1 MVEHVEISILVV
13 PHSHPLADSNVSGW
27 VFTDVMSLTAEK
39 LDWPAWAVDAMSV
52 LIGAP
57 DLDATSFADLHAD
70 LTTTPEVDSGAD
82 LAVRFGQLID
92 AAAATA
98 AEMATLS
105 ARQASQI
112 EQARELS
119 EAVER
124 LTRPAD
130 AQTWSPTVAA
140 RHVIVSELAAALRLP
155 ERTAESLLGESRM
168 LMTELPRT
176 LAALSAGEISYR
188 HAQRLIDHASSL
200 PVEVRRDFETAVL
213 PAAKSLPVGKFN
225 DTARKIRERT
235 HPESIQVRHVR
246 SIEDRE
252 VWVQNGRD
260 GMASLTLHT
269 AAADVHAAF
278 SRVGNLAASMQGM
291 GEDRTLTQIRADA
304 LTDLLISGVTA
315 DGLGAG
321 VQANVQLTVPVMSLL
336 GHSDEPAMLE
346 GYGPIDMD
354 TARRLAGTAP
364 SFTRILTHPETG
376 CVLSVGKDHYKIPK
390 DLRRWLRVRDETCRF
405 PGCNRPAVRS
415 DIDHGIDWQY
425 GGATAHDNLAHLCA
439 KHHAMKHNT
448 AWRVIQQPDGT
459 MDWLSPSRRRYST
472 EPAIRMGP
480 APSHPPGETAP
491 PGREPDPPP
500 F

>member
-1 MVEHVEISILVV
+1 LSRPQYLRSAPASAHGR
-13 PHSHPLADSNVSGW
+13 NVSGW
-27 VFTDVMSLTAEK
+27 VFTYVMSLTAEK

-57 DLDATSFADLHAD
+57 DLDSGSFADLHAD
-70 LTTTPEVDSGAD
+70 LTAPEAHPGVD
-82 LAVRFGQLID
+82 LADRFGQLIE

-98 AEMATLS
+98 AEMAALS
-105 ARQASQI
+105 ARQAFQI

-124 LTRPAD
+124 MTRPAD

-200 PVEVRRDFETAVL
+200 PVESRRDFETAVL
-213 PAAKSLPVGKFN
+213 PAARSLPVGKFN
-225 DTARKIRERT
+225 ETARKTRERT
-235 HPESIQVRHVR
+235 HPESIQVRHVL
-246 SIEDRE
+246 SVEDRE

-260 GMASLTLHT
+260 GMASLTLYT
-269 AAADVHAAF
+269 SAADVHAAF
-278 SRVGNLAASMQGM
+278 SRVSNLAASVQSAD
-291 GEDRTLTQIRADA
+291 EARTLTQIRADA
-304 LTDLLISGVTA
+304 LIDLLISGVTA

-321 VQANVQLTVPVMSLL
+321 VQARIQVTIPALSLL
-336 GHSDEPAMLE
+336 GHSDEPATLE

-364 SFTRILTHPETG
+364 CFTRILTHPETG

-405 PGCNRPAVRS
+405 PGCNRPAARS
-415 DIDHGIDWQY
+415 DIDHGLDWQY

-448 AWRVIQQPDGT
+448 AWRVTQQPDGT
-459 MDWLSPSRRRYST
+459 MDWLSPSGRRYPT

-480 APSHPPGETAP
+480 APAHPPGATVP
-491 PGREPDPPP
+491 SGKEPDPPP